1 MLFSSADLVHLP
13 IGDHRVHVQIRRHQR
28 PDLVLVQQTQG
39 YRLRAAAVV
48 GVQRRPAHAVGDGQP
63 PAGPDQP
70 RQRPDQPRR
79 IGKVREGVIDHHH
92 VIGPAVPHGGAVLH
106 IAAYH
111 RDLRPG
117 GLFRRPRRHLRRQVD
132 SRYPR
137 RAALYIVAE
146 QHTGAAGHVQH
157 RAALAYP
164 GVIQYPGDD
173 RLIPHHARVPVR
185 CQPVKERL
193 YIPLVDHAA
202 ALS

>member
-1 MLFSSADLVHLP
+1 M
-13 IGDHRVHVQIRRHQR
+13 
-28 PDLVLVQQTQG
+28 
-39 YRLRAAAVV
+39 
-48 GVQRRPAHAVGDGQP
+48 
-63 PAGPDQP
+63 
-70 RQRPDQPRR
+70 
-79 IGKVREGVIDHHH
+79 REGVIDHHH
-92 VIGPAVPHGGAVLH
+92 VVGPAVPHGGAVLH

-146 QHTGAAGHVQH
+146 QHAGAAGHVQH

-173 RLIPHHARVPVR
+173 RLIPHHVRVPVR
-185 CQPVKERL
+185 CQPVEERL
-193 YIPLVDHAA
+193 YIPFVDHAA